1 MMLDL
6 IRIETNTITT
16 SLFNCPNSLC
26 NDTNGPGNGT
36 TRPDNDTTGPDNDT
50 ATGFPNNYSNFL
62 HLITFV
68 TLCSIILFCIL
79 GIDTQNPQIH

>member
-1 MMLDL
+1 MLDL

-16 SLFNCPNSLC
+16 SLFNCSNSLY

-36 TRPDNDTTGPDNDT
+36 IGPDNDM
-50 ATGFPNNYSNFL
+50 ATGFPNNYSNFI

-68 TLCSIILFCIL
+68 TLCSIILFYIL
-79 GIDTQNPQIH
+79 GIDTENPHIH